1 MTNFNYDM
9 IRLKIQNSKDEIANL
24 DQHLQQSK
32 HRTSRP
38 AGFYTVQV
46 QTSNNIY
53 NKSVIKN

>member
-1 MTNFNYDM
+1 M